1 MIIICDRD
9 RFERE
14 RIPSRLAMVSS
25 AEARYIIDSC
35 LDDFRIDGRSRIDHR
50 PYAISNRRS
59 SSSSLNSISNGK
71 KSFIT
76 NTTPD
81 LVLSNGSSRIHL
93 PGSAT
98 DVLCSVKA
106 DLVHPSPSRPDA
118 GVCELSVDLS
128 LCGDVLLSS
137 GGGSGGAGG
146 AARRRRRQDESELS
160 SLLTRLILPHA
171 VDYKKMV
178 VWAGRYVWRLSI
190 DIVILRADG
199 CVLDACSM
207 AIRAALID
215 ARLPRVKAVID
226 GNTDDGRGGKNEM
239 MGGEFGGAGGGMGGK
254 NDLLV
259 DGDISR
265 ARPPPGAESC
275 PLIVTISVLRAPLPM
290 KNNGAMV
297 QYRSIP
303 IVDARTEEEVCAT
316 IRVCVSVDPKGIVCG
331 VHTLGGG
338 GSALSEEEDTDC
350 RGGGGSLPLAMLS
363 DVVTSAAM
371 ASRNLYTL
379 LNDGDGSR
387 TNISCKSK
395 DVHND
400 GGGYGYLL
408 KNHVLIR

>member
-1 MIIICDRD
+1 
-9 RFERE
+9 
-14 RIPSRLAMVSS
+14 MVSS
-25 AEARYIIDSC
+25 DEARYIIDSC

-50 PYAISNRRS
+50 PYAISNRRLSS

-71 KSFIT
+71 KGFIT

-106 DLVHPSPSRPDA
+106 DLVHPSPSRPNA

-128 LCGDVLLSS
+128 LCGDVLLTS
-137 GGGSGGAGG
+137 GGGSGGSGS

-171 VDYKKMV
+171 VDYNKLV

-207 AIRAALID
+207 ALRAALID

-226 GNTDDGRGGKNEM
+226 GNMDDGRGGKNEM

-290 KNNGAMV
+290 NNNGALV

-316 IRVCVSVDPKGIVCG
+316 TRVCVSVDPKGIVCG

-338 GSALSEEEDTDC
+338 GSALSEEEDTGC
-350 RGGGGSLPLAMLS
+350 VGGGGGSLPLAMLS

-379 LNDGDGSR
+379 LNDSYGNG
-387 TNISCKSK
+387 TNISCKTN
-395 DVHND
+395 DFDND

-408 KNHVLIR
+408 KNHFLIR

>member
-1 MIIICDRD
+1 
-9 RFERE
+9 
-14 RIPSRLAMVSS
+14 MVSS
-25 AEARYIIDSC
+25 AESRYIIDSC
-35 LDDFRIDGRSRIDHR
+35 LDDFRIDGRSRTDHR

-59 SSSSLNSISNGK
+59 SSSSSSSNSISNGNIK
-71 KSFIT
+71 IIST

-93 PGSAT
+93 PGSTT

-128 LCGDVLLSS
+128 LCGDVLLGS
-137 GGGSGGAGG
+137 GGGGGGAGG

-171 VDYKKMV
+171 VDYSQLV

-190 DIVILRADG
+190 DIVILRTDG

-215 ARLPRVKAVID
+215 SRLPRVKAVID

-275 PLIVTISVLRAPLPM
+275 PLVVTVSVLRAPLPM
-290 KNNGAMV
+290 NNNGSSMV
-297 QYRSIP
+297 QQQYRSIP
-303 IVDARTEEEVCAT
+303 IIDARTEEEVCAT
-316 IRVCVSVDPKGIVCG
+316 TRVCVSVDPKGIVCG
-331 VHTLGGG
+331 VHTLGEGG
-338 GSALSEEEDTDC
+338 AALSDEEDSGC
-350 RGGGGSLPLAMLS
+350 GGGGGGSLPLAMLG
-363 DVVTSAAM
+363 DIVTSAAM

-379 LNDGDGSR
+379 LNDGDGSG
-387 TNISCKSK
+387 TNISCKMK
-395 DVHND
+395 DVDND

-408 KNHVLIR
+408 KNHFLIR